1 MATGVRFTQP
11 ERELIRKQLGKP
23 EDWCNREAKLITSIL
38 SKLEKSELTKV
49 QATTPGIGWVVAAA
63 TMREVLGATLA
74 TPPHPDPVWM
84 MKMNNRIR
92 TLGLSVQDCKSIA
105 KVLWAKQWR
114 VYSFEK
120 TIWNA
125 DTLLAEAQLD
135 IPPTRGPDRRPMQM
149 DDF

>member
-1 MATGVRFTQP
+1 MATGVRFTKP
-11 ERELIRKQLGKP
+11 ERELLATLLSVDGLT
-23 EDWCNREAKLITSIL
+23 AKDKKLAESIVA
-38 SKLEKSELTKV
+38 KLEKSELTKAG
-49 QATTPGIGWVVAAA
+49 ATAPGIGWVVAAGV
-63 TMREVLGATLA
+63 MREVLGPTLA

-105 KVLWAKQWR
+105 KVLWQKQWR

-125 DTLLAEAQLD
+125 DTLLAEAQLE
-135 IPPTRGPDRRPMQM
+135 IPQTKGPDRRPMAM
-149 DDF
+149 EEI